1 MPPQK
6 AAPPAA
12 RPDRPSETTPLLN
25 AGNLAP
31 QADTEASALLTSPV
45 PQDSH
50 SASDQQDASSSS
62 SPSTPLPKFQLALVC
77 WARIAEPI
85 AFFSI
90 FPFIAKM
97 VQQNGHLPS
106 SDVGFYSGLIESLF
120 SLTQM
125 FVLIGWGRLA
135 DRIGRKPVLIAS
147 LAGLSVAPV
156 LFCLSTSLWEMILFR
171 CIAGIFSGSGLLV
184 RTIIAE
190 ISTKDN
196 QALAYGWFA
205 FVQNIGLFIGPL
217 IGGVLADPA
226 DQYPGV
232 FGGIRFFENY
242 PYFLAGVVPG
252 LLSASSAILCAIFL
266 KETLDTSK
274 SKPSANGNADQP
286 SSNAANGNNDN
297 DSEQLSMWELIR
309 SPNVGIVLFSYGHVM
324 FLAFAFTALVPVVL
338 YTPVKIGGLGF
349 PPTWI
354 AIFMAV
360 NGASQAL
367 WLLLAFPRLHKRFG
381 VKGVMWGCAVIW
393 PWEFLCYIVLNYLLR
408 DGSQSA
414 VVWFWILAGFVAIV
428 GPGIS
433 MAFTSTQLA
442 LNDVVPT
449 THVLGTLNAIAM
461 TMSSAIRA
469 VIPGVITVVYAVGV
483 RSQILGG
490 HLAWVI
496 LAPIA
501 GALLFVV
508 KAMPA
513 DKPPA
518 RGHNGSA

>member
-1 MPPQK
+1 MPPHK
-6 AAPPAA
+6 APSPAA

-25 AGNLAP
+25 GGNLAP
-31 QADTEASALLTSPV
+31 DGDTEASALLAEPV
-45 PQDSH
+45 PQGP
-50 SASDQQDASSSS
+50 SDQDDASSS
-62 SPSTPLPKFQLALVC
+62 PPLPKFQLALVC
-77 WARIAEPI
+77 YARIAEPI

-97 VQQNGHLPS
+97 VQRNGHLPA

-125 FVLIGWGRLA
+125 LVLIGWGRLA
-135 DRIGRKPVLIAS
+135 DRIGRKPVLLAS
-147 LAGLSVAPV
+147 LAGLSIAPV
-156 LFCLSTSLWEMILFR
+156 LFGLSSSLWEMILFR
-171 CIAGIFSGSGLLV
+171 CLAGVFSGSGLIV
-184 RTIIAE
+184 RTMIAE
-190 ISTKDN
+190 LSTKDT

-226 DQYPGV
+226 EQYPGV
-232 FGGIRFFENY
+232 FKGIRFFEDY

-252 LLSASSAILCAIFL
+252 VLSASSAVLCAFFL
-266 KETLDTSK
+266 NETLDKTK
-274 SKPSANGNADQP
+274 TK
-286 SSNAANGNNDN
+286 AANGADN
-297 DSEQLSMWELIR
+297 TQNGHGSDDSPSDNQLSMWQLLR
-309 SPNVGIVLFSYGHVM
+309 SPNVGTVLFAYGHVM

-338 YTPVKIGGLGF
+338 YTPVQIGGLGF
-349 PPTWI
+349 SPSWI

-367 WLLLAFPRLHKRFG
+367 WLLLAFPKLHKRFG

-393 PWEFLCYIVLNYLLR
+393 PWEFLCYIALNYLLR
-408 DGSQSA
+408 DGSQPA
-414 VVWFWILAGFVAIV
+414 IVWFWILAGFVAVI

-442 LNDVVPT
+442 LNDVAPS
-449 THVLGTLNAIAM
+449 THVLGTLNAVAM

-469 VIPGVITVVYAVGV
+469 VIPGVITVIYAVGV
-483 RSQILGG
+483 RNQILGG
-490 HLAWVI
+490 HLAWIV

-501 GALLFVV
+501 GALIFVV
-508 KAMPA
+508 KAMPV

-518 RGHNGSA
+518 RGQNGSA